1 MSIPIRRRSKSISI
15 SNPTAMG
22 EEDYEIEVPQKQ
34 YCFDKNN
41 KSSMVTTETTSL
53 QRESNESLEKS
64 SIQIRRERVYSLNL
78 QLQKENDKSIETNFK
93 DNIITDIQKSMQNI
107 SKLSNEYNKDNDV
120 VINISHIDLDKSLIK
135 DQSMN
140 ESIIQNTET
149 CFVNSNKRLSTE
161 RSLEI
166 DSNIKNDN
174 RNNSN
179 YTLYT
184 RNIQFN
190 KTYELFNR
198 SCNNSKT
205 KIKFNNILLNQVMEK
220 YANCSPNNYR
230 YNL

>member
-1 MSIPIRRRSKSISI
+1 MSIPIRRSKSISI
-15 SNPTAMG
+15 SNPTAVG

-78 QLQKENDKSIETNFK
+78 QLQKENDKSIETNVK

-107 SKLSNEYNKDNDV
+107 SQLSNDYNKDNDV

-174 RNNSN
+174 LSSINQDIREKKEEKNLIEQNEDNKLRRN
-179 YTLYT
+179 LY
-184 RNIQFN
+184 I
-190 KTYELFNR
+190 KLF
-198 SCNNSKT
+198 
-205 KIKFNNILLNQVMEK
+205 IVFILLLLIFIGIIAFINK
-220 YANCSPNNYR
+220 SNK
-230 YNL
+230 

>member
-1 MSIPIRRRSKSISI
+1 MSIPIRRSKSISI
-15 SNPTAMG
+15 SNPTAVG
-22 EEDYEIEVPQKQ
+22 EEDYEIEIPQKQ
-34 YCFDKNN
+34 DCFDKNN

-107 SKLSNEYNKDNDV
+107 SQLSNDYNKDNDV

-174 RNNSN
+174 LSSINQDIREKKEEKNLIEQNEDNKLRRN
-179 YTLYT
+179 LY
-184 RNIQFN
+184 I
-190 KTYELFNR
+190 KLF
-198 SCNNSKT
+198 
-205 KIKFNNILLNQVMEK
+205 IVFILLLLIFIGIIAFINK
-220 YANCSPNNYR
+220 SNK
-230 YNL
+230 

>member
-1 MSIPIRRRSKSISI
+1 MSIPIRRSKSISI
-15 SNPTAMG
+15 SNPTAVG

-107 SKLSNEYNKDNDV
+107 SQLSNDYNKDNDV

-174 RNNSN
+174 LSSINQDIREKKEEKNLIEQNEDNKLRRN
-179 YTLYT
+179 LY
-184 RNIQFN
+184 
-190 KTYELFNR
+190 
-198 SCNNSKT
+198 
-205 KIKFNNILLNQVMEK
+205 IKLVIVFILLLLIFIGIIAFINK
-220 YANCSPNNYR
+220 YNK
-230 YNL
+230 

>member
-78 QLQKENDKSIETNFK
+78 QLQKENDKSIETNVK

-174 RNNSN
+174 LSSINQDIREKKEEKNLIEQNEDNKLRRNR
-179 YTLYT
+179 Y
-184 RNIQFN
+184 I
-190 KTYELFNR
+190 KLF
-198 SCNNSKT
+198 
-205 KIKFNNILLNQVMEK
+205 IVFILLLLIFIGIIAFINK
-220 YANCSPNNYR
+220 SKK
-230 YNL
+230 

>member
-107 SKLSNEYNKDNDV
+107 SQLSNDYNKDNDV

-174 RNNSN
+174 LSSINQDIREKKEEKNLIEQNEDNKLRRN
-179 YTLYT
+179 LY
-184 RNIQFN
+184 
-190 KTYELFNR
+190 
-198 SCNNSKT
+198 
-205 KIKFNNILLNQVMEK
+205 IKLVIVFILLLLIFIGIIAFINK
-220 YANCSPNNYR
+220 YNK
-230 YNL
+230 

>member
-1 MSIPIRRRSKSISI
+1 MSIPIRRSKSISI

-53 QRESNESLEKS
+53 QRELNESLEKS

-107 SKLSNEYNKDNDV
+107 SQLSNDYNKDNDV

-174 RNNSN
+174 LSSINQDIREKKEEKNLIEQNEDNKLRRN
-179 YTLYT
+179 LY
-184 RNIQFN
+184 
-190 KTYELFNR
+190 
-198 SCNNSKT
+198 
-205 KIKFNNILLNQVMEK
+205 IKLVIVFILLLLIFIGIIAFINK
-220 YANCSPNNYR
+220 YNK
-230 YNL
+230 

>member
-107 SKLSNEYNKDNDV
+107 SQLSNDYNKDNDV

-174 RNNSN
+174 LSSINQDIRDKKEEKNLIEQNEDNKLRRN
-179 YTLYT
+179 LY
-184 RNIQFN
+184 
-190 KTYELFNR
+190 
-198 SCNNSKT
+198 
-205 KIKFNNILLNQVMEK
+205 IKLVIVFILLLLIFIGIIAFINK
-220 YANCSPNNYR
+220 SNK
-230 YNL
+230 